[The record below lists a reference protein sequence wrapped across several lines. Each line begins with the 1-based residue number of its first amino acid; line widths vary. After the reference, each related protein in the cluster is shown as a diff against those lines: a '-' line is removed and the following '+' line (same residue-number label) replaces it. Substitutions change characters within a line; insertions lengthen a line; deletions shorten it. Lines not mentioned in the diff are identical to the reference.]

1 MLKPLQ
7 VSLRAQL
14 SEHSSSKDDDVSFAW
29 SNAHLTGPFCVVI
42 DFLNDTT
49 FAETFRAVT
58 GIIIPNSSSGT
69 NTGIDFECIF

>member
-7 VSLRAQL
+7 VSSRAQL
-14 SEHSSSKDDDVSFAW
+14 SEHSSSEDDDVSFAW

-58 GIIIPNSSSGT
+58 GIIIPNSSSGR
-69 NTGIDFECIF
+69 NAGIDFACIF